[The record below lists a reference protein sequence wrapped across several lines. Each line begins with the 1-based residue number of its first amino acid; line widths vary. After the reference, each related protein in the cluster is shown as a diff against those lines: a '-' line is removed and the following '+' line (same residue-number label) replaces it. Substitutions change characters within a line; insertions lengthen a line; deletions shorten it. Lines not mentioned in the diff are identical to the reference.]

1 MGMSSREPDA
11 RRAPV
16 DRTSLAWQRTALQSS
31 LVALFAGVTALQL
44 GEPAVGIVAAALA
57 GVAIVLGAVMPR
69 VHRTTVEHHEPW
81 PLMVRTVAVVM
92 VTGVVTIALVAA
104 VALER

>member
-1 MGMSSREPDA
+1 MPKRDA

-57 GVAIVLGAVMPR
+57 GAAIVLGAVTPR
-69 VHRTTVEHHEPW
+69 VKRATVEQHEPW
-81 PLMVRTVAVVM
+81 PLMLRTVAVVAL
-92 VTGVVTIALVAA
+92 TGVIAVVLVIA

>member
-1 MGMSSREPDA
+1 MNSSKQDA

-31 LVALFAGVTALQL
+31 LVALFAGVTALRL

-57 GVAIVLGAVMPR
+57 GVAIVLGAVTPR
-69 VHRTTVEHHEPW
+69 VKRATVEQHEPW
-81 PLMVRTVAVVM
+81 PLMVRTVAVLC
-92 VTGVVTIALVAA
+92 VTGGVATALAVS
-104 VALER
+104 VALGR